1 MLKLIETTHNFMEKF
16 FISYMSFNKLKIE
29 LHKFQHLGM
38 KSSDFNDILNALLI
52 ILLVLARIKYL
63 WSHLMMIED
72 YMKIQKDFEKEK
84 EIIIRF
90 KVSLYFFFLFKGL

>member
-1 MLKLIETTHNFMEKF
+1 METTHNFMEKF
-16 FISYMSFNKLKIE
+16 VILYMSFNKLKIE
-29 LHKFQHLGM
+29 LHNFQHLGM
-38 KSSDFNDILNALLI
+38 KYSDFNDILNALLI

-90 KVSLYFFFLFKGL
+90 KVSLYFFFLFKKV